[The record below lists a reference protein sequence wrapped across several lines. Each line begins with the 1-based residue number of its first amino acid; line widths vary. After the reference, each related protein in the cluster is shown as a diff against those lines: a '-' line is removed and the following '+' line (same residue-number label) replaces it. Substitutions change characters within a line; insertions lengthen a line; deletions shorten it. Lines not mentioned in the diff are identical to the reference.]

1 MHKELKAEVAR
12 PPSSNRIWQQR
23 RLNRFVHEYNYERP
37 HKALGNLTPSK
48 IYTTSV
54 RAYPS
59 KIIPWEYSKEF
70 TVRRVYRNGCIRWG
84 YDNWIMVATPLIDKE
99 IGMEKLGNG
108 IGRVFF
114 RQKLLGYLDEK
125 ILRIKDI
132 ERRTKFTGN

>member
-1 MHKELKAEVAR
+1 
-12 PPSSNRIWQQR
+12 
-23 RLNRFVHEYNYERP
+23 
-37 HKALGNLTPSK
+37 
-48 IYTTSV
+48 
-54 RAYPS
+54 
-59 KIIPWEYSKEF
+59 
-70 TVRRVYRNGCIRWG
+70 
-84 YDNWIMVATPLIDKE
+84 MVATPLIDKE